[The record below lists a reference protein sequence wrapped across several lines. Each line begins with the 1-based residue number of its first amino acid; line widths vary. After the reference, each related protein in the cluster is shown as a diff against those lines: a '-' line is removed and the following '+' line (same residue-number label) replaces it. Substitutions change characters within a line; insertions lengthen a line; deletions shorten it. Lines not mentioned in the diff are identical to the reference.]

1 MTSERRS
8 DYLTRDAVMK
18 LLSDEEVAGVST
30 AETAPRVAAGE
41 DLDLEQLE
49 RGVLRGPRAIPIG
62 RVLPRSAVREPHGAR
77 S

>member
-41 DLDLEQLE
+41 DLDLEPAPA
-49 RGVLRGPRAIPIG
+49 VAG
-62 RVLPRSAVREPHGAR
+62 R
-77 S
+77 